1 MYRKKIALIGGGQ
14 VGSMVAL
21 LVTQKELGNTVI
33 VDLPQYKNQVKG
45 KALDIMA
52 LRPHDAYDVNLSGT
66 SDYAEIVGAHV
77 VVVTAGIPRTPQMSR
92 KDLLSVNLKI
102 IKKVATQVKKYTP
115 EAFVVIATNPVDAMT
130 HAFHKFS
137 GFPKQRVIGLS
148 GALDTGRFQSFIA
161 METGMSVKDVSCLVM
176 GGHGPTMVPIVRTAT
191 VGGIPLTDLLSA
203 EKIAALVER
212 TREAGTEIVNLLGTG
227 SAYFSSAASIVE
239 MVEAYILDK
248 KRIIAS
254 SVLCEGE
261 YGIKG
266 YFIGVPCIIGAH
278 GVERII
284 EFKLA
289 DDESRL
295 LHKDLE
301 SIKET
306 VADAEL

>member
-1 MYRKKIALIGGGQ
+1 MHRKKIALIGGGQ
-14 VGSMVAL
+14 VGSTVAL

-33 VDLPQYKNQVKG
+33 IDLPQYENQVKG

-66 SDYAEIVGAHV
+66 SNYAEIIGADV
-77 VVVTAGIPRTPQMSR
+77 VVVTAGIPRTPQMNR

-148 GALDTGRFQSFIA
+148 GALDTGRFQNFIA
-161 METGMSVKDVSCLVM
+161 METGISVKDVSCLVM

-203 EKIAALVER
+203 EKIAALVKR

-227 SAYFSSAASIVE
+227 SAYFSSAASITE
-239 MVEAYILDK
+239 MVEAHMLDK
-248 KRIIAS
+248 KRVIAS

-261 YGIKG
+261 YGVEG
-266 YFIGVPCIIGAH
+266 YFIGVPCVIGAH

-289 DDESRL
+289 DDESKL
-295 LHKDLE
+295 FYQDLE

-306 VADAEL
+306 IAEAQL